1 MKRQT
6 LLELVDYV
14 NNCKNTF
21 PEQVLP
27 ELVNMVRSR
36 VSPPFPDAHFPTNKW
51 ETLSSGAL
59 SALCALYR
67 RLLDSMLIL

>member
-36 VSPPFPDAHFPTNKW
+36 CSASLSDARFPTNKS
-51 ETLSSGAL
+51 ETLSSGVR
-59 SALCALYR
+59 SALCAL
-67 RLLDSMLIL
+67 